1 MPDTPKRIMK
11 RMSEQKTG
19 WVGTPKD
26 FADLGAPAEIDQALR
41 SLVKAGRL
49 RRVGRGLY
57 DIPRAR
63 GISKETEPADMYSA
77 VTAVGRRTSARI
89 MPEGSVYANMLGLTS
104 SPPESTLYYTD
115 GPSRTLTLA
124 GKTVRFRHAPPKVM
138 FWADR
143 PGAPVVQALRWL
155 GSEAGKDP
163 RAITILRRV
172 LPDHVKSDLLQG
184 IGYLP
189 VWMQSVVRKL
199 TKESSD

>member
-1 MPDTPKRIMK
+1 MSDASKRIMK

-26 FADLGAPAEIDQALR
+26 FANLGASAEIDQALR

-57 DIPRAR
+57 DIPRVNKT
-63 GISKETEPADMYSA
+63 SKEAEPVDLYSA
-77 VTAVGRRTSARI
+77 ITAVARRKSARI
-89 MPEGSVYANMLGLTS
+89 MPDGSVYANMLGLID
-104 SPPESTLYYTD
+104 SPSASNLYDTD
-115 GPSRTLTLA
+115 GPSRTLTIV
-124 GKTVRFRHAPPKVM
+124 GKTVRFCHAPAKVM
-138 FWADR
+138 LWAER

-163 RAITILRRV
+163 HVITILKQA
-172 LPDHVKSDLLQG
+172 LPDYIKSDLLQG

-189 VWMQSVVRKL
+189 VWMQPIVRKL